1 MTSTESGGSSN
12 TNSIQQAEAGTGH
25 FMLTLCRLP
34 APVSIRPPQS
44 PHLKPFTFFTS
55 REPQSDGSERL
66 YLHMGYFQTLA
77 DAERWVN
84 AVRGRYPEAIAS
96 LAATALVPPP
106 AAEAPASPQA
116 GLPPVSG
123 SGDPAPAKDESL
135 TDTQVIKIL
144 EMRGSPEVADGVAER
159 DPIALLRPE
168 DTSTRQAI
176 KAAVAEG
183 APVSFAVQ
191 LQWSAEP
198 IEPSRVPSL
207 AIFKGH
213 TLYAVES
220 RREGRSRYFLRVGFF
235 EDPVSAKQVATQV
248 RSNFASAAVV
258 PVEEREVA
266 RARAAGTGSSSI
278 PCLVQQRVDP
288 VVTSNSEATSAT
300 AAKPPRDMAPPLSRR
315 PKTLMQALRQLA
327 AKEMWTDPDSLSESG
342 VRHLKVEV
350 NERMSRRS

>member
-12 TNSIQQAEAGTGH
+12 TNSIQPAEAGTGQ

-123 SGDPAPAKDESL
+123 SGDPAPPKDES
-135 TDTQVIKIL
+135 
-144 EMRGSPEVADGVAER
+144 
-159 DPIALLRPE
+159 
-168 DTSTRQAI
+168 
-176 KAAVAEG
+176 
-183 APVSFAVQ
+183 
-191 LQWSAEP
+191 
-198 IEPSRVPSL
+198 
-207 AIFKGH
+207 
-213 TLYAVES
+213 
-220 RREGRSRYFLRVGFF
+220 
-235 EDPVSAKQVATQV
+235 
-248 RSNFASAAVV
+248 
-258 PVEEREVA
+258 
-266 RARAAGTGSSSI
+266 
-278 PCLVQQRVDP
+278 
-288 VVTSNSEATSAT
+288 
-300 AAKPPRDMAPPLSRR
+300 
-315 PKTLMQALRQLA
+315 
-327 AKEMWTDPDSLSESG
+327 
-342 VRHLKVEV
+342 
-350 NERMSRRS
+350 

>member
-1 MTSTESGGSSN
+1 MTSTSTEPGGSSD
-12 TNSIQQAEAGTGH
+12 TNSVQRAPPGTGH
-25 FMLTLCRLP
+25 FMITLCRLP

-55 REPQSDGSERL
+55 REPQPDGSERL

-84 AVRGRYPEAIAS
+84 AVRGRYPEATAT
-96 LAATALVPPP
+96 LAPTALLRPPN
-106 AAEAPASPQA
+106 AEAPAPQHA
-116 GLPPVSG
+116 DSPPVSG
-123 SGDPAPAKDESL
+123 SGDLAPAKHESL
-135 TDTQVIKIL
+135 TDTQVMKIL
-144 EMRGSPEVADGVAER
+144 EMRGTSEVADGVDERDR

-198 IEPSRVPSL
+198 IDRRRVPSL
-207 AIFKGH
+207 AIFKGY

-258 PVEEREVA
+258 PVEEQEVA

-278 PCLVQQRVDP
+278 PCLVQERVNGP
-288 VVTSNSEATSAT
+288 SAT
-300 AAKPPRDMAPPLSRR
+300 EAKPPSDVPRPVSKG
-315 PKTLMQALRQLA
+315 PKTLMQAL
-327 AKEMWTDPDSLSESG
+327 
-342 VRHLKVEV
+342 
-350 NERMSRRS
+350 

>member
-1 MTSTESGGSSN
+1 
-12 TNSIQQAEAGTGH
+12 
-25 FMLTLCRLP
+25 MLTLCRLP

-55 REPQSDGSERL
+55 REPQPDGSERL

-84 AVRGRYPEAIAS
+84 AIRGRYPEAIAT
-96 LAATALVPPP
+96 LAPTALLRPPN
-106 AAEAPASPQA
+106 AEAPASQDA
-116 GLPPVSG
+116 GSPPVSE
-123 SGDPAPAKDESL
+123 SGDRPPAKNESL
-135 TDTQVIKIL
+135 TDTQVMKIL
-144 EMRGSPEVADGVAER
+144 EMRGTSEVVDGGDER
-159 DPIALLRPE
+159 DRDPVALLRPE

-207 AIFKGH
+207 AIFKGY

-235 EDPVSAKQVATQV
+235 GDPVSAKQVATQV

-258 PVEEREVA
+258 PVEEQEVA
-266 RARAAGTGSSSI
+266 RACEAGTGSSSI
-278 PCLVQQRVDP
+278 PCLVQERVNGP
-288 VVTSNSEATSAT
+288 SAT
-300 AAKPPRDMAPPLSRR
+300 EAKPPSDVHRPVSKG
-315 PKTLMQALRQLA
+315 PKTLMQTLRQLA
-327 AKEMWTDPDSLSESG
+327 EREMWTDPDSLSESG